1 MSDLQQPDK
10 SSELEAEGIPDLE
23 GSAPGMTIDDEVEGL
38 IPPRDHPQ
46 GVDEFGT
53 TADEERANEPL
64 SLRVLREEPDPLAE
78 ELSLGDAPAEQVGRL
93 VQPGD
98 EIDELDT
105 TAEEVAF
112 DSGDDAALT
121 AEEAAMHITDAP
133 PMGDG
138 DGYLEEEDA

>member
-1 MSDLQQPDK
+1 MSELNQPDK

-23 GSAPGMTIDDEVEGL
+23 GSAPGMSIDDETEGM

-46 GVDEFGT
+46 AVDEFGT
-53 TADEERANEPL
+53 TAAEERTNEPL
-64 SLRVLREEPDPLAE
+64 SLRVLREEPDDLATA
-78 ELSLGDAPAEQVGRL
+78 LDDSVGRL
-93 VQPGD
+93 VAPEN
-98 EIDELDT
+98 EIDQIDT

-112 DSGDDAALT
+112 DSGDDAALS

-138 DGYLEEEDA
+138 DGYLEEDT

>member
-1 MSDLQQPDK
+1 MSDLHQPDR

-23 GSAPGMTIDDEVEGL
+23 GSAPGMTIDDEIDGM

-53 TADEERANEPL
+53 TADEERTGEPL
-64 SLRVLREEPDPLAE
+64 SLRVLREEPDDLAS
-78 ELSLGDAPAEQVGRL
+78 ELGGDQREDATVGRL
-93 VQPGD
+93 VQPEN
-98 EIDELDT
+98 EIDQLDT
-105 TAEEVAF
+105 TAEEVAS
-112 DSGDDAALT
+112 DSGDGAALS

-138 DGYLEEEDA
+138 DGYLEEE